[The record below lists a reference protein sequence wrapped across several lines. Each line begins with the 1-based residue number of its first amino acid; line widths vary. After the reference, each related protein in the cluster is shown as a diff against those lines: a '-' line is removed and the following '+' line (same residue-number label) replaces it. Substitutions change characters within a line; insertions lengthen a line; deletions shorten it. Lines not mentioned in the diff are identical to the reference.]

1 MILSTHAYFVK
12 HTTYGKKI
20 GASHHMRRSP
30 TTADAEARAQ
40 RNSKIRMQRKL
51 EFIRMKKHSN
61 TSQTQSLASEIL
73 PVSVIVSHVLQT
85 ERSKSQD
92 LWWHQFS
99 DILQRVCK
107 FRSTY
112 RKTLRRLRNTLPN
125 TIETFIGNASIH
137 NFGWWTRS

>member
-20 GASHHMRRSP
+20 DASHHIRRSP
-30 TTADAEARAQ
+30 ATADAEARAQ

-92 LWWHQFS
+92 L
-99 DILQRVCK
+99 
-107 FRSTY
+107 
-112 RKTLRRLRNTLPN
+112 
-125 TIETFIGNASIH
+125 
-137 NFGWWTRS
+137 